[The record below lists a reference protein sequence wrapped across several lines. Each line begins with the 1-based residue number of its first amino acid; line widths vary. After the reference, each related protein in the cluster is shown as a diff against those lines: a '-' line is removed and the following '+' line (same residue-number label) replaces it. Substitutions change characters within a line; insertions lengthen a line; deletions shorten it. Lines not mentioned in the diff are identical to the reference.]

1 MYRVSQNSNPKNNV
15 NFENTD
21 FIKIMLILGHPVHG
35 ILNLTSKSDSAT
47 SNYYTYRFL
56 SIYLNF
62 NTNFSFGILTNS
74 KTTFF
79 QFLMLFLGHPVHGI
93 LNLTS
98 KSDSATSNYYMYRFS
113 SIYVNFNII
122 FFFGILTNS
131 KITFFQFWMLFL
143 GHPVYEI
150 AKSG

>member
-21 FIKIMLILGHPVHG
+21 FIKIMQI
-35 ILNLTSKSDSAT
+35 
-47 SNYYTYRFL
+47 
-56 SIYLNF
+56 
-62 NTNFSFGILTNS
+62 
-74 KTTFF
+74 
-79 QFLMLFLGHPVHGI
+79 LGHPVHGI

-113 SIYVNFNII
+113 SIYLNFNTK

-131 KITFFQFWMLFL
+131 KITFFQFLMLFL

-150 AKSG
+150 AKSGRKIGFSALELGIIWIFNDPAKKLRSQGSIGRFFLKHSVGGISIIG